1 MQTKS
6 TIPVATIYAVITY
19 AVFGSI
25 QTTVAFYSKE
35 DAEKNVIEWAND
47 NSYPGAAFKS
57 ADEAIDWFIDADEN
71 VEVSIR
77 IEETLLYGDETT
89 EFKDTIVFG
98 GNPECI
104 NTFTFGTQA
113 ELNAFYK
120 GMEAM
125 DGWNDYRSVEN
136 LNEDDLKYIKE
147 NHPEMYDE
155 VQALLGTNTQD
166 NLLCGECGFNM
177 GKNYENCGT
186 AEDGVCPECGV
197 SDSATAV
204 FVESLQGETA
214 TIEVVEC
221 TCGYHMGIDSSFL
234 DQVSDMKV
242 SCPSCGATINTA
254 LIPEISHDD
263 CDDNLNAIYEKFNH
277 MASNWFQ
284 SAKVGDVVYN
294 KIDLDFS
301 LDEVLELIKEDDYS
315 VVVSL
320 YSEDND
326 SVKDLYFDAFELARA
341 EFSEDKIVMKAE
353 SGEKFT
359 IEFSGLNKTK
369 TIAVNSS
376 SNKELY
382 LVTIDHVEGPCTQ
395 LCDTEANAKAFVFG
409 HITSYDT
416 FEEFDAALKGSI
428 DAIEGLINYTIEKH
442 GCAKMRI
449 EPAVEM
455 RPRYS
460 IVMSVNNKES
470 GTFEDYV
477 NEETAIEAFESI
489 RKNGYHIPEGEFG
502 DLNEKITFEQYGRVE
517 FSMDVELWDNYNNH
531 HGFGIIEHTRIV
543 MINGVVQNG

>member
-1 MQTKS
+1 MQTNS
-6 TIPVATIYAVITY
+6 AVYTVITY
-19 AVFGSI
+19 QIFGGI
-25 QTTVAFYSKE
+25 ETVETFSSKN
-35 DAEKNVIEWAND
+35 DAEANVVEWANKNAPD
-47 NSYPGAAFKS
+47 MEQYKTF
-57 ADEAIDWFIDADEN
+57 DEAMDYFADSSDEN
-71 VEVSIR
+71 MEVTIRLFENTVIGEGSIK
-77 IEETLLYGDETT
+77 TLSCAKALIGEVVNVLDNDETT
-89 EFKDTIVFG
+89 AFSGLVIDASENDVDGILVSVNDQNDNTWDIEARYIVLS
-98 GNPECI
+98 E
-104 NTFTFGTQA
+104 T
-113 ELNAFYK
+113 
-120 GMEAM
+120 
-125 DGWNDYRSVEN
+125 
-136 LNEDDLKYIKE
+136 
-147 NHPEMYDE
+147 
-155 VQALLGTNTQD
+155 
-166 NLLCGECGFNM
+166 
-177 GKNYENCGT
+177 
-186 AEDGVCPECGV
+186 V
-197 SDSATAV
+197 SNSATAV
-204 FVESLQGETA
+204 FIESLQGETA
-214 TIEVVEC
+214 TVEVVEC
-221 TCGYHMGIDSSFL
+221 SCGYHMGIDSTFL

-301 LDEVLELIKEDDYS
+301 IDEVLELIKEDDCS

-369 TIAVNSS
+369 AIAVNSS

-416 FEEFDAALKGSI
+416 FEEFDTALKGSI

-442 GCAKMRI
+442 GCGKMRI

>member
-35 DAEKNVIEWAND
+35 DADKNVIDWAND
-47 NSYPGAAFKS
+47 NSYQGAAFKS

-77 IEETLLYGDETT
+77 LEETLVYGNKTYC
-89 EFKDTIVFG
+89 DTGSKGYDLATLILEANARRAQSISENNFDASFEAECDIRDAACELANIVLIKT
-98 GNPECI
+98 PPD
-104 NTFTFGTQA
+104 A
-113 ELNAFYK
+113 EALI
-120 GMEAM
+120 GEA
-125 DGWNDYRSVEN
+125 SF
-136 LNEDDLKYIKE
+136 I
-147 NHPEMYDE
+147 
-155 VQALLGTNTQD
+155 
-166 NLLCGECGFNM
+166 
-177 GKNYENCGT
+177 
-186 AEDGVCPECGV
+186 
-197 SDSATAV
+197 
-204 FVESLQGETA
+204 ESLQGETA
-214 TIEVVEC
+214 TVEVVEC
-221 TCGYHMGIDSSFL
+221 SCGYHMGIDSTFL

-301 LDEVLELIKEDDYS
+301 INEVLELIKEDDYS

-359 IEFSGLNKTK
+359 IEFSGQNKTK
-369 TIAVNSS
+369 AIAVNSS
-376 SNKELY
+376 SNKEIY

-416 FEEFDAALKGSI
+416 FEEFDTALKGSI